1 LEDRSVPDIHLI
13 NWTIEEAKLL
23 KVERPQPR
31 DVDPIPSL
39 EQLLV
44 WPEDDPPGQA
54 IEPADSVA
62 KSTPIQSTAETAPVM
77 PPSNDAVAVPEPKTA
92 SYSPDASSG
101 SAAWASVSISAEV
114 RTEEPKSPLPTAII
128 KSDIDAAPLDR
139 DRMIAL
145 RWVLRDIRSN
155 RLKWWPT
162 NQHDLRTLIEI
173 GFVERRDGIAVLTSK
188 GDRAID

>member
-1 LEDRSVPDIHLI
+1 MPDIHLI

-23 KVERPQPR
+23 KAERPRPS
-31 DVDPIPSL
+31 DVNPIPSL
-39 EQLLV
+39 DQLLV
-44 WPEDDPPGQA
+44 WPEDHPSGQA
-54 IEPADSVA
+54 PEPADSVA
-62 KSTPIQSTAETAPVM
+62 RSTLIQSTAEMAPVM
-77 PPSNDAVAVPEPKTA
+77 PPSNDAVAAPKPKTA
-92 SYSPDASSG
+92 SYSPGASSG

-114 RTEEPKSPLPTAII
+114 RTEESKSPLPTAII
-128 KSDIDAAPLDR
+128 KPDIDAAPLDR

-155 RLKWWPT
+155 RLKWWPID
-162 NQHDLRTLIEI
+162 QHDLRTLIEM